1 MGSDL
6 GGRLIQS
13 LKWCMYDAG
22 MKSRMDGMLAWCC
35 FYKSGG
41 RIIPFPFFLSFFLP
55 FTFPLLQVWYLLPAF
70 QSPFSIFE

>member
-41 RIIPFPFFLSFFLP
+41 RIIPFPFFLSFFLSSFHFSP
-55 FTFPLLQVWYLLPAF
+55 PAGLAP
-70 QSPFSIFE
+70 SPSFSISILHL